1 MDALEFDQKT
11 SILWEIGTSPV
22 PSWNDCRKVKGL
34 RAKHMKSVLTDSS
47 VLGMFLLN
55 TLEGREP
62 VDGTS
67 MICVGP
73 MSDVWQ
79 QRSANLFKKYNAV
92 GVDEEG
98 WFEFVPKTADPNAPA
113 TVECIKVTPEFL
125 RDMKAQSAQYVQGT
139 YGETIQ
145 HIENLQQ
152 FKLGDYI
159 CRDKINTHDVW
170 VVADRIFLNTYE
182 VDHST

>member
-1 MDALEFDQKT
+1 MDKDPFDVKNKIFWDINT
-11 SILWEIGTSPV
+11 SAV
-22 PSWNDCRKVKGL
+22 PKWHDCRKTKGL
-34 RAKHMKSVLTDSS
+34 RAKHMGAVLADKS

-73 MSDVWQ
+73 LNDVWQ
-79 QRSANLFKKYNAV
+79 QQGANLFKKYNAV
-92 GVDEEG
+92 AVDEDG
-98 WFEFVPKTADPNAPA
+98 WFEFVPKSADPNANA
-113 TVECIKVTPEFL
+113 TVECVQVTAQML
-125 RDMKAQSAQYVQGT
+125 LDMKAETTQYVQGT

-145 HIENLQQ
+145 EIVNLQQ

-159 CRDKINTHDVW
+159 CRDKANSKDVW
-170 VVADRIFLNTYE
+170 VVAEKIFNNTYA
-182 VDHST
+182 VDYS